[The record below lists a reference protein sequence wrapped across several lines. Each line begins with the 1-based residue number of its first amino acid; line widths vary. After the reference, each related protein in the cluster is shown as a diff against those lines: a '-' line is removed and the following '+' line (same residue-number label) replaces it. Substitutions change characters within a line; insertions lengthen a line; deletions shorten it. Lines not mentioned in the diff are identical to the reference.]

1 MATRASRIA
10 LAGSNI
16 SSTGE
21 VDADLL
27 DNTDSAA
34 FLSLDDNGR
43 LGIGTS
49 SPSEQLHVQGDGAD
63 ILLTDA
69 ANGQMAKLG
78 SSGSNNGLLE
88 LNNSS
93 HTRTILL
100 NSSGDS
106 YINAGNVGIGETNP
120 TDPLVVKSSG
130 TMGGAANNANSYF
143 TITDGTYSL
152 FHDPNEIVSDQAGSF
167 HIAANNAAGELQF
180 QTGGTNARMYIKPDG
195 KVAIGAVPTP
205 TSQLHIRGDT
215 NALTGTSVDASEVQ
229 MRIQRHSD
237 TNGGGVALGF
247 LHSTDTSN
255 IGAAVL
261 HKRDGSESIGG
272 LMFATKP
279 DSVGAGGDIPV
290 RMTITSSGRIGL
302 LTTAPVGDL
311 HLHKNNSRVILSNLN
326 SNLAAGQRIEFW
338 EAPASTTPTDAN
350 AAIEYD
356 GTSNHGGDGAVL
368 IKGQGNNINGV
379 AASDQVLLSI
389 NRNGAVRAPLN
400 PTFTAYI
407 YNTGTGNVFELSGND
422 GIISSAGTGSFSTIV
437 NRNSVFNTS
446 NGRFNAPVTGVYHMT
461 FNLSLYI
468 ASGSDDDNSVG
479 WGLYVNGSKL
489 NWNTYDS
496 GLSITQSTPHVIG
509 QGGNTL
515 SNATE
520 IGAPSFSAN
529 IPLTAGDY
537 VQVGWDNMAS
547 NKPIGI
553 RSFIFSG
560 HLIG

>member
-1 MATRASRIA
+1 MATKASRIA

-27 DNTDSAA
+27 DNIDSAA
-34 FLSLDDNGR
+34 FLSLDGNGR
-43 LGIGTS
+43 LGIGTG

-130 TMGGAANNANSYF
+130 TMGGAANTANSYF
-143 TITDGTYSL
+143 TITDGTHSL
-152 FHDPNEIVSDQAGSF
+152 FHDPNEIVSNQNGAF
-167 HIAANNAAGELQF
+167 HIAASDATGELQF
-180 QTGGTNARMYIKPDG
+180 QTGGTDIRMYIKPDG
-195 KVAIGAVPTP
+195 KVAIGDVPNP
-205 TSQLHIRGDT
+205 TSQLHVRGDT
-215 NALTGTSVDASEVQ
+215 NALTGTSVDVSEVQ

-279 DSVGAGGDIPV
+279 DGVGAGGDIPV
-290 RMTITSSGRIGL
+290 RMTITSSGRVGL
-302 LTTAPVGDL
+302 QTTAPEGDL
-311 HLHKNNSRVILSNLN
+311 NLHKNNSRVILSNLN

-338 EAPASTTPTDAN
+338 ETAPSATPTDAN

-368 IKGQGNNINGV
+368 IKGQGADNSG
-379 AASDQVLLSI
+379 AAAYDQVLLSI
-389 NRNGAVRAPLN
+389 NRDGAVRAPLN
-400 PTFTAYI
+400 PTFTAY
-407 YNTGTGNVFELSGND
+407 YNNTSTGNVYPLSGNE
-422 GIISSAGTGSFSTIV
+422 GTVIANTTLI
-437 NRNSVFNTS
+437 NRKSIYSTS
-446 NGRFNAPVTGVYHMT
+446 NGRFTAPVTGVYHIT
-461 FNLSLYI
+461 FNLSLYVM
-468 ASGSDDDNSVG
+468 GSDGDNSVG
-479 WGLYVNGSKL
+479 WGLYVNGSRF
-489 NWNTYDS
+489 NWRTYDS
-496 GLSITQSTPHVIG
+496 GLNMAQSTPFVVG
-509 QGGNTL
+509 QGGSTL
-515 SNATE
+515 DQEKE
-520 IGAPSFSAN
+520 IGAPSFCAN
-529 IPLTAGDY
+529 IPLTSGDY
-537 VQVGWDNMAS
+537 VQVGWRNMS
-547 NKPIGI
+547 TTLGV
-553 RSFIFSG
+553 RTFIFSG